1 MIPTIISRIP
11 DVINK
16 YVISRVMF
24 ASVSYRY
31 RIIRINHISTA
42 FFAIVPAIKKVTP
55 KANEKRMNDIKAK
68 ISNRRKK
75 YYSRIQGYSAQTAKV
90 GTQPVNEK
98 PSETT
103 AVKKCDPLWDF
114 KQG

>member
-1 MIPTIISRIP
+1 
-11 DVINK
+11 
-16 YVISRVMF
+16 MF

-68 ISNRRKK
+68 ISNRRIK
-75 YYSRIQGYSAQTAKV
+75 YYSRIQGYSAQTVKA
-90 GTQPVNEK
+90 GTQRMNEK

-103 AVKKCDPLWDF
+103 AVKKCDLLWDF
-114 KQG
+114 RQSGG